1 MKQADVCLQLAPH
14 SLPLVWPPPHLVTG
28 PRVTLSASQPLAG
41 LEPQMPN
48 LLPGQ
53 LSSGLFPPPCPS
65 SHSPHS
71 SVSLDVTLVTL
82 L

>member
-1 MKQADVCLQLAPH
+1 MKQAGVCLQLA
-14 SLPLVWPPPHLVTG
+14 LVWPRLHLITG
-28 PRVTLSASQPLAG
+28 PRVVLSASQPLAG

-53 LSSGLFPPPCPS
+53 LSS
-65 SHSPHS
+65 SHSPHC
-71 SVSLDVTLVTL
+71 SVGLDVTLVTL